1 VTGRIKDIIN
11 RGGEKFSAR
20 EIENA
25 LCEHP
30 AIAAAA
36 VLGVPEP
43 RLGEQVVAYVT
54 TRAGQGFPGFDALI
68 EHLRDTRI
76 APQKYPVAIT
86 AIEAMPTTATGKV
99 EKPELARLWQA
110 RAG

>member
-1 VTGRIKDIIN
+1 VLDPPRHGHPSSGDVGTVDAEGWVTVTGRIKDIIN

-25 LCEHP
+25 LCEPP
-30 AIAAAA
+30 AVAAAA

-54 TRAGQGFPGFDALI
+54 TRAGHGFPGFDDLI
-68 EHLRDTRI
+68 EHLRDR
-76 APQKYPVAIT
+76 KSV
-86 AIEAMPTTATGKV
+86 V
-99 EKPELARLWQA
+99 
-110 RAG
+110 